1 MFGKTKKQIAF
12 TVEQSQVIDLNNGE
26 GNFSIREME
35 IFSYNT
41 EAVVIIKGYAII
53 EKGEMRRMC

>member
-1 MFGKTKKQIAF
+1 MFGRKKIIAF
-12 TVEQSQVIDLNNGE
+12 TVEQSQVMDLNDGE

-41 EAVVIIKGYAII
+41 LAIIIIKGYAII
-53 EKGEMRRMC
+53 EKGETRRIN

>member
-12 TVEQSQVIDLNNGE
+12 TIEQAQVMDLNDGE

-41 EAVVIIKGYAII
+41 EAVVIIRNYAII
-53 EKGEMRRMC
+53 EKGEMRRIN

>member
-1 MFGKTKKQIAF
+1 MFGHKKIIAF
-12 TVEQSQVIDLNNGE
+12 TVEQSQVMDLNDGE

-35 IFSYNT
+35 IFSFNT

-53 EKGEMRRMC
+53 EKGEMRRIN